1 MKKIKL
7 DYALLELGKGSLR
20 IQVFTSDLM
29 RSVIQPDR
37 NKSWLVKDFEITH
50 DDDQTIRIT
59 GKRVRL
65 ISSKILIGNHW
76 YFSSCDYEL
85 MDQASKDGVQKLGP
99 WVFSSDPV
107 QLTSE
112 EYNFNR
118 IYFNYPI
125 EIVPVNDNCLNDA
138 CSIAA
143 IVSSRGFKNEWTIEE
158 SEKQSGGP
166 I

>member
-20 IQVFTSDLM
+20 IQVFTSDIM

-37 NKSWLVKDFEITH
+37 NRSWLVKDFEITH

-59 GKRVRL
+59 GKRVRM
-65 ISSKILIGNHW
+65 ISSRMLIGNHW
-76 YFSSCDYEL
+76 YFSSQNYDL
-85 MDQASKDGVQKLGP
+85 MDQESKDDVKKIGP
-99 WVFSSDPV
+99 FVFSPDPV

-112 EYNFNR
+112 EHNFNR

-143 IVSSRGFKNEWTIEE
+143 IVGSRGLKNERIVEE
-158 SEKQSGGP
+158 PEQQSGDP